1 MKDGFLRHVVAG
13 VAVAVIGVV
22 GMMVGAALTF
32 VGATWMCEADY
43 SEATIV
49 APRSFRGR
57 LVCGIDGEGQLS
69 DRAPWIIIGVVALCA
84 VAALVVWARTIR
96 WSRLVPLL
104 ALQALAPALVAVGI
118 GLVPADCTDG
128 QWEKYGAPGCERS
141 EEERPGIGVLGVPA
155 TTLAMSRRHP

>member
-22 GMMVGAALTF
+22 GMMVGAATAF
-32 VGATWMCEADY
+32 VGATWMCEPSF

-57 LVCGIDGEGQLS
+57 LVCGIDGEGNLS
-69 DRAPWIIIGVVALCA
+69 DRAPLIIFGVVVLCA
-84 VAALVVWARTIR
+84 VVALVVWARTMR
-96 WSRLVPLL
+96 WSRLVPVL
-104 ALQALAPALVAVGI
+104 ALQALAPALVAVGM

-128 QWEKYGAPGCERS
+128 QWEKYGASGCERN
-141 EEERPGIGVLGVPA
+141 EEKRPGIGVLGTPA
-155 TTLAMSRRHP
+155 ATLAIVRRHA